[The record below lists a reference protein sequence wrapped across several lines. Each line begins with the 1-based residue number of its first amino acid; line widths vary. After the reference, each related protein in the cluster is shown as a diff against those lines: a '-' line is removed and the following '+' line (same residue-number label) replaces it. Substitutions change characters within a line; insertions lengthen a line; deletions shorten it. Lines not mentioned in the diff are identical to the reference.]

1 MQLSAQ
7 AQVAPGGPA
16 ANAAA
21 AAAAAASLPPGL
33 LAGHPAAAPAA
44 AGAPPGLPSTLSLLA
59 SIPTSLAQQAAAA
72 GAAAAANPAAA
83 AAAAN
88 LPHPAFASL
97 LAQQKPGSL
106 QEAVAKAKEDELK
119 RALETN
125 GGELIRN
132 CFEATEVGVVRKGFA
147 VPAFI
152 ALCSRVLSTTHLAL
166 FCTRNALVVMEFSR
180 GCHVDPP
187 RPCLEG
193 SEDERGSV
201 QWKPRFD
208 HAMKSNGD
216 HHLHHLRVGEDRA
229 CLQVWPHS
237 RCTRD
242 SLQVELGEGTV
253 APSLAF
259 LRRQRKEQQEQRNK
273 AVLQSEQ
280 QPQSADAKR
289 RKSSALSKGLIVEA
303 YIFLLFSA
311 YLSVLLFVAYYY
323 EGDAREQ
330 FPLLFFPLELF
341 LL

>member
-132 CFEATEVGVVRKGFA
+132 CFAATEVRKGFA

-152 ALCSRVLSTTHLAL
+152 ALCSRVLSTTRSISLSSVPEMPLLSWNFPAVAMSIPPGLAL
-166 FCTRNALVVMEFSR
+166 KAARTS
-180 GCHVDPP
+180 
-187 RPCLEG
+187 
-193 SEDERGSV
+193 SV
-201 QWKPRFD
+201 QF
-208 HAMKSNGD
+208 SG
-216 HHLHHLRVGEDRA
+216 
-229 CLQVWPHS
+229 
-237 RCTRD
+237 
-242 SLQVELGEGTV
+242 SLVSTM
-253 APSLAF
+253 P
-259 LRRQRKEQQEQRNK
+259 
-273 AVLQSEQ
+273 
-280 QPQSADAKR
+280 
-289 RKSSALSKGLIVEA
+289 
-303 YIFLLFSA
+303 
-311 YLSVLLFVAYYY
+311 
-323 EGDAREQ
+323 
-330 FPLLFFPLELF
+330 
-341 LL
+341 